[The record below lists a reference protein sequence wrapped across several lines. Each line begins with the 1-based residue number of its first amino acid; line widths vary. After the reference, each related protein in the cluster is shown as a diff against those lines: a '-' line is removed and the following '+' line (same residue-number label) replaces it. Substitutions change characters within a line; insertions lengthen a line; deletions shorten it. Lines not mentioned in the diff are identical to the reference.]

1 MAPRRNDAPT
11 DASYVGDILDFT
23 DEAVLVT
30 LNHVRTLYLN
40 MRVHQ
45 ERKVKV
51 AERDRVAMQ
60 ALLPFIVSVSHCF
73 LYIFLLTNLG
83 NYSAI

>member
-51 AERDRVAMQ
+51 AKCDRIAMQ
-60 ALLPFIVSVSHCF
+60 ALLPFIVSA
-73 LYIFLLTNLG
+73 LTAFSISSFG
-83 NYSAI
+83 

>member
-40 MRVHQ
+40 MRTHQ

-60 ALLPFIVSVSHCF
+60 ALLPFIVSFAHFSLF
-73 LYIFLLTNLG
+73 SILIDLG
-83 NYSAI
+83 NHSAI

>member
-51 AERDRVAMQ
+51 AEHDRVAMQ
-60 ALLPFIVSVSHCF
+60 ALLPFIVSA
-73 LYIFLLTNLG
+73 LTAFSISSFG
-83 NYSAI
+83 